1 MSLYLFAPSSI
12 FLCFLVFFLV
22 FLLTFKWPSCIL
34 LLLIFSVFY
43 LLNFQSSV
51 FSTSLYFLLI
61 FQYSLW
67 KPSLFLLWLYPLLS
81 PLLRPVLIIMTT
93 NACHNRRPHFLMI
106 EALFS
111 FFLIPWS
118 SQFPK
123 FHPSEFLICH
133 FSFLISYVLFIGF
146 HGVIGAFL
154 FIRLLTE
161 F

>member
-106 EALFS
+106 EALSLSSSSPHLLSFPSFILRNFS
-111 FFLIPWS
+111 FVISHFLCFIHRISRNYRSIPAYTIT
-118 SQFPK
+118 
-123 FHPSEFLICH
+123 HGI
-133 FSFLISYVLFIGF
+133 LFG
-146 HGVIGAFL
+146 
-154 FIRLLTE
+154 
-161 F
+161 